1 MNNAIRRLRRF
12 VGLLGPVIA
21 LAAWSGTGHANAPPN
36 RYTVTNGGTATGT
49 VYDTFTGLTWQQ
61 AVPTSTYTWSAAIT
75 YCSSNTAGLPGTG
88 WRLPKLKELQTIVDY
103 TIAAPGPTDRSRCL
117 PQHTGKVVLDVF
129 AVGGRLQR
137 RVGRLLRPRQH
148 RRQRRVQHLSGA
160 VCALRTVDLPDLLTL

>member
-103 TIAAPGPTDRSRCL
+103 TIAAPGPTIDPVAFPSTPVKLFWTSSPLAGGSSDAWAVYFGLASTVGSDVSNTYQVRC
-117 PQHTGKVVLDVF
+117 V
-129 AVGGRLQR
+129 R
-137 RVGRLLRPRQH
+137 
-148 RRQRRVQHLSGA
+148 
-160 VCALRTVDLPDLLTL
+160 